1 MYSLEYL
8 ILSTWN
14 LSKFD
19 FKYVKID
26 KNDPL

>member
-8 ILSTWN
+8 ILSPKK

-19 FKYVKID
+19 FKYVKINE
-26 KNDPL
+26 KGPL